1 MFIQVRSAD
10 MEELANR
17 LKETE
22 QQMERLKEAHEVLRH
37 KNFKDSPLNSS
48 VFIHSFTFLF
58 YQNSCFYELCSVL
71 LYCVV
76 LHQ

>member
-22 QQMERLKEAHEVLRH
+22 QQMERLKEAHEVLRV
-37 KNFKDSPLNSS
+37 KKFKDSPLNSA
-48 VFIHSFTFLF
+48 VFIYSFNFLY
-58 YQNSCFYELCSVL
+58 YQTRF
-71 LYCVV
+71 LY
-76 LHQ
+76 